1 MKSITA
7 RSRILVGLSLL
18 ACTWVAN
25 AAWTLDNDASHLSFI
40 SIKKDAIAEVHKF
53 SHLSGSINSDG
64 AVKVTIELASVD
76 TAIAIRDE
84 RIRELLFQTELFP
97 KASVT
102 AKVDPTKFNQLM
114 PGLYQTDSIQLTLSL
129 HGQSKTIDAQVGVVR
144 LQGGKL
150 LVSTIQPIIIDA
162 ADFGLEKG
170 IDALMKI
177 AKLNAISSAVPV
189 TLIFVFDETN

>member
-1 MKSITA
+1 MKSITTH
-7 RSRILVGLSLL
+7 SRILIGFSLL

-25 AAWTLDNDASHLSFI
+25 AAWTLNNEASHLNFI

-64 AVKVTIELASVD
+64 AVDVTIELASVD

-84 RIRELLFQTELFP
+84 RMRELLFQTKLFP

-102 AKVDPTKFNQLM
+102 AKVDPTQYNELM
-114 PGLYQTDSIQLTLSL
+114 PGQYQTDSVQLTLSL
-129 HGQSKTIDAQVGVVR
+129 HGQSKTVDAQVGIVKLR
-144 LQGGKL
+144 GGKL
-150 LVSTIQPIIIDA
+150 LVSTIHPILING

-170 IDALMKI
+170 IEALMKI

-189 TLIFVFDETN
+189 TLNLVFDETN